1 MSSLRSQLSR
11 KRSFRAVTNGLITIL
26 LGLALG
32 IAVFLAID
40 IILPG

>member
-1 MSSLRSQLSR
+1 MTSLRSQLSR
-11 KRSFRAVTNGLITIL
+11 KRSFRAITNVMITAL

-40 IILPG
+40 IIIPG